1 MKRQESVPN
10 DTSYKQHGLDGFSL
24 TKIGMPKVDETE
36 MSARASEDDD
46 FSARVMPLIQKESM
60 DKSADSEFKVTVKA
74 LAKKVVAIRNFRPKT
89 TQAVKKKIG
98 ASR

>member
-1 MKRQESVPN
+1 
-10 DTSYKQHGLDGFSL
+10 
-24 TKIGMPKVDETE
+24 MPKVDETE

-74 LAKKVVAIRNFRPKT
+74 LAKKVVAIRNCRPKT